1 MSATF
6 SAGRDAPCAL
16 FVSPHL
22 DDVAFSCG
30 ALAVVLADAGW
41 RTVLATVF
49 TRSVVPARGFALACQ
64 LDKGLGAEVDYM
76 ALRRDEDRAAARIL
90 GFSECLHLDLEEAP
104 HRGYGS
110 AAELFA
116 GVRGD
121 DAAWQD
127 VAELV
132 GGLAVR
138 VAPALVLAPQG
149 LGGHADHLQVVRGVR
164 ESVAGAGRAPVWWYR
179 DTPYAIR
186 HGDGPAPAALSGCAG
201 VAVAAG
207 AAMARKLAAA
217 GAYRSQVGFQF
228 GGEAGAAAALHGFAR
243 DEAARAVAC
252 GETVEAIGAE
262 GAGEAERFLC
272 EARDRAAA
280 CAAMRRAS

>member
-1 MSATF
+1 MSANF
-6 SAGRDAPCAL
+6 PAGPDAPCAL

-30 ALAVVLADAGW
+30 ALAVLLADAGW

-121 DAAWQD
+121 DAAWRH

-132 GGLAVR
+132 GGLAGR

-149 LGGHADHLQVVRGVR
+149 LGGHADHLQVVRAVR
-164 ESVAGAGRAPVWWYR
+164 AAVVEAGRAPVWWYR

-186 HGDGPAPAALSGCAG
+186 HGDGPVPAALSGCAG

-217 GAYRSQVGFQF
+217 CAYRSQIGFQF
-228 GGEAGAAAALHGFAR
+228 GGEMEAAAALRDFAR
-243 DEAARAVAC
+243 DEAARAAAC
-252 GETVEAIGAE
+252 GETTAVLGPE

-272 EARDRAAA
+272 AARDRTVAS
-280 CAAMRRAS
+280 AAMRRAS